1 MSITHDQAV
10 VKSVPEKMSPQARK
24 NEVSINLSI
33 DGGINM
39 NMKKMQVLF
48 KKLSIGVAVSSLMN
62 MSVLP

>member
-10 VKSVPEKMSPQARK
+10 VKCVSEKMSLQPKK
-24 NEVSINLSI
+24 NEVAINLNI
-33 DGGINM
+33 DGGLNM
-39 NMKKMQVLF
+39 NIKKMQVLF